1 VYEDLSS
8 FRGDIKNR
16 ARAIVESEYGLFI
29 DLSVPHNS
37 DDAIRHTVDRVKF
50 LLDKGT
56 FLRAEELDSAVSA
69 SEIPR
74 TFLTHCNARAVQK
87 IYNTKQSEHYARLS
101 ITRKKRWR
109 SFSLRSL
116 VVECRILLLDW
127 LAQRYIY
134 FFTYHHCS

>member
-87 IYNTKQSEHYARLS
+87 I
-101 ITRKKRWR
+101 
-109 SFSLRSL
+109 
-116 VVECRILLLDW
+116 
-127 LAQRYIY
+127 
-134 FFTYHHCS
+134 